1 MSTIKAN
8 TLLHSDGS
16 TTTQPS
22 IPALDTRMAKAW
34 INFNG
39 TGTIAIR
46 SSYGVSSIADVST
59 GKYTVNFSTN
69 MANVNYAT
77 IASYGGHEPSG
88 GQGVRTPFAT
98 NDPQVGST
106 NMNVGNQNSDSPVM
120 SVVIFST

>member
-22 IPALDTRMAKAW
+22 IPALDTRMAKVW

-39 TGTIAIR
+39 TGSVAIR

-69 MANVNYAT
+69 MPNVNYAT

>member
-39 TGTIAIR
+39 TGSIAIR

-69 MANVNYAT
+69 MPNVNYAT

>member
-22 IPALDTRMAKAW
+22 IPALDQRMAKAW

-69 MANVNYAT
+69 MPNVNYAT
-77 IASYGGHEPSG
+77 VASYGGHEPSG
-88 GQGVRTPFAT
+88 GQGVRTPFNT
-98 NDPQVGST
+98 GDQLVGST

>member
-8 TLLHSDGS
+8 TLLHSDGT

-22 IPALDTRMAKAW
+22 IPALDQRMAKAW
-34 INFNG
+34 VNFNG

-69 MANVNYAT
+69 MPNVNYAT
-77 IASYGGHEPSG
+77 VASYGGHEPSG
-88 GQGVRTPFAT
+88 GQGVRTPFNT
-98 NDPQVGST
+98 SDQLVGST

>member
-1 MSTIKAN
+1 MSTIKVG
-8 TLLHSDGS
+8 TLLAADGS